1 MQEPKLIDIN
11 DPIKILI
18 VDDDKIIADI
28 LKDLTSTP
36 EAERSVS
43 VCYDGNEA
51 VDRLRNSY
59 FDLIIT
65 DLIMPDTDGLEVL
78 KFAKKMNP
86 AVLVIIVTGYASLET
101 AVIAIK
107 EGAYDYIMKPCKLDE
122 IRIVINRATDTIKL
136 NRENK
141 ELLRK
146 LQEACHELMA
156 LNKLR
161 DKTEKSASLNFFSSN
176 MAGLHDLYNNTAPVN
191 YIDQL
196 QTLSTLKEKG
206 MLTEGEFK
214 SFKKHYLNI
223 LDNKKVSEKTGHE

>member
-1 MQEPKLIDIN
+1 MPESKLIYIN
-11 DPIKILI
+11 DPIRILI

-51 VDRLRNSY
+51 INRLRNSF

-65 DLIMPDTDGLEVL
+65 DLMMPDTDGLEVL

-122 IRIVINRATDTIKL
+122 IGIVINRATDTIKL

-146 LQEACHELMA
+146 LQEACNELMA
-156 LNKLR
+156 INKLR
-161 DKTEKSASLNFFSSN
+161 DKTEKSGSLNIFSSS
-176 MAGLHDLYNNTAPVN
+176 MAGLHYLYDNSAPGN
-191 YIDQL
+191 YADQL
-196 QTLSTLKEKG
+196 QTLASLKEKG
-206 MLTEGEFK
+206 MLTEFEFK
-214 SFKKHYLNI
+214 TFKNHYLNI
-223 LDNKKVSEKTGHE
+223 MGNKAISERTGDE